1 MQIVEPR
8 FNKFL
13 CAISVL
19 MHEMKS
25 KARVL
30 GFCLLILILSCSPLF
45 SQRIAQQGA
54 WVIGGEGFESGTSM
68 QQTHDGGYVMTG
80 HTDSFGAGNS
90 DVYVVK
96 LTGSGHLQWTKTIGG
111 RNHESG
117 NSVCQTRGGGYVIT
131 GYTTSFGA
139 GNADIYVVKLGS
151 SGDLEWS
158 RTIGGAGQDI
168 GSSIHQTTDGGFI
181 IGGMSAS
188 YSTGNPDAYVV
199 KLDSSGDLEWSKTIG
214 GAADDWCSSIR
225 QTHDGGY
232 VFTGATSSFGAGKSD
247 VYVVKLDASG
257 NLQWEKAIG
266 GTDSDLGKSICQT
279 LDGGYII
286 TGNTKSFGTGYAD
299 VYVIRLNASG
309 ELLWTKTIGGK
320 DWDSGNSIVQTRD
333 GGFLI
338 GGQTFSFGAGSYD
351 FYVVRLNPAGD
362 LEWTK
367 TIGGSASD
375 SGNSICQTSDGGYAV
390 GGSTKSFGEGYADF
404 FLVKLDADA
413 NSCEATNSGGIT
425 GSGGTIS
432 NTNSV
437 VTSNRGSV
445 SSGGSIGKGGTLNVL
460 CQKR

>member
-1 MQIVEPR
+1 MDIDDIIRKMQIVEPR

-286 TGNTKSFGTGYAD
+286 TGNTKSFGAGYAD
-299 VYVIRLNASG
+299 VYVVRLNASG
-309 ELLWTKTIGGK
+309 ELLLTI
-320 DWDSGNSIVQTRD
+320 
-333 GGFLI
+333 
-338 GGQTFSFGAGSYD
+338 
-351 FYVVRLNPAGD
+351 
-362 LEWTK
+362 
-367 TIGGSASD
+367 
-375 SGNSICQTSDGGYAV
+375 
-390 GGSTKSFGEGYADF
+390 
-404 FLVKLDADA
+404 
-413 NSCEATNSGGIT
+413 
-425 GSGGTIS
+425 
-432 NTNSV
+432 
-437 VTSNRGSV
+437 
-445 SSGGSIGKGGTLNVL
+445 
-460 CQKR
+460 

>member
-1 MQIVEPR
+1 
-8 FNKFL
+8 
-13 CAISVL
+13 
-19 MHEMKS
+19 MKS

-158 RTIGGAGQDI
+158 RTIGGTGQDI

-286 TGNTKSFGTGYAD
+286 TGNTKSFGAGYAD
-299 VYVIRLNASG
+299 VYVVRLNASG
-309 ELLWTKTIGGK
+309 ELLWTKTIGSK
-320 DWDSGNSIVQTRD
+320 DWDSGNSIV
-333 GGFLI
+333 
-338 GGQTFSFGAGSYD
+338 
-351 FYVVRLNPAGD
+351 
-362 LEWTK
+362 
-367 TIGGSASD
+367 
-375 SGNSICQTSDGGYAV
+375 
-390 GGSTKSFGEGYADF
+390 
-404 FLVKLDADA
+404 
-413 NSCEATNSGGIT
+413 
-425 GSGGTIS
+425 
-432 NTNSV
+432 
-437 VTSNRGSV
+437 
-445 SSGGSIGKGGTLNVL
+445 
-460 CQKR
+460 